1 MNEARATLRAKA
13 EAARTWHW
21 GEALP
26 SVGFAIRG
34 PTAAV
39 RDYLALVPPAVVL
52 DILKDLGAAEAR
64 VTELEMALVES
75 AGFRVEYED
84 LDDIEQDDY
93 DEHCAKVR
101 ALVGHLAP

>member
-1 MNEARATLRAKA
+1 MSDVSRLQEAGYAVRPLADVNA
-13 EAARTWHW
+13 EALAAANDAARDV
-21 GEALP
+21 L
-26 SVGFAIRG
+26 IR
-34 PTAAV
+34 AQ
-39 RDYLALVPPAVVL
+39 
-52 DILKDLGAAEAR
+52 KAEAR
-64 VTELEMALVES
+64 VAELEAALVES